1 MSDQQPPT
9 PNRQVPFSDAF
20 KEFIRKGWAA
30 DPTEVP
36 DQLPAARY
44 AARRRQA
51 ISAQF
56 PGDRLVIP
64 AGGLKV
70 RSNDT
75 DYRFR
80 PHSAF
85 AHLTGLGTDQEPDAV
100 LVLDPTDDG
109 HDATVYFKP
118 RAPRDSAEFYSDT
131 RYGEMWVGRRLSVEE
146 LSSRCGI
153 RCAPIDQLADDLAKN
168 ADSTRLRAV
177 RTPADI
183 SFERLLNA
191 VRASVS
197 GEEADEQDRADATSQ
212 LDYELAVALSELR
225 LVKDEFEISQ
235 LRQACEQTA
244 HAFGAVVAALPDAM
258 RRGRGERWVEGV
270 FGLHARHVGNA
281 VGYDTIAA
289 SGDHACTLHWIRNDG
304 DLRDGELLLMDAG
317 VELDTLYTADVTR
330 TLPINGRFS
339 DDQRMVYEAVLE
351 AQEAGMAAARPGA
364 KFSDVHKAAV
374 AVIARHLHDWGLLPV
389 SVEQSLSAEGGLHR
403 RWMVHGTSHH
413 LGIDVHDCAQARVEN
428 YREGTLRPGM
438 VFTVE
443 PGLYFKPDDEL
454 VPDHLRGIGV
464 RIEDDIV
471 ITETGCENLSAALP
485 RSSADVEAWMA
496 SIWTRL
502 SPSRDKAPA
511 YLIGMIIQRR
521 WRGHLAC
528 SAASRAPA
536 RRLCARTALRTS
548 SPQSG

>member
-1 MSDQQPPT
+1 MSDQQPPL

-20 KEFIRKGWAA
+20 KEFIKQGWTS
-30 DPTEVP
+30 DQTELP
-36 DQLPAARY
+36 DQLTSAPY
-44 AARRRQA
+44 AARRRRA
-51 ISAQF
+51 ISDQF
-56 PGDRLVIP
+56 PDDRLIIP

-70 RSNDT
+70 RANDT

-85 AHLTGLGTDQEPDAV
+85 AHLTGLGSDQEPDAV

-109 HDATVYFKP
+109 HDATLYFKP

-131 RYGEMWVGRRLSVEE
+131 RYGEMWVGRRPSVEE

-177 RTPADI
+177 LPPADTFI
-183 SFERLLNA
+183 EHVLNGVRSPVSVER
-191 VRASVS
+191 
-197 GEEADEQDRADATSQ
+197 ADEHDQDDETAR
-212 LDYELAVALSELR
+212 LDSELAVALSELR
-225 LVKDEFEISQ
+225 LIKDEFEISQ
-235 LRQACEQTA
+235 LREACEHTA
-244 HAFGAVVAALPDAM
+244 RAFGAVVADLPEAI

-289 SGDHACTLHWIRNDG
+289 AGDHACTLHWIRNDG
-304 DLRDGELLLMDAG
+304 DLRDGDLMLMDAG

-364 KFSDVHKAAV
+364 AFSDVHKAAV
-374 AVIARHLHDWGLLPV
+374 AVIARHLYEWGLLPITP
-389 SVEQSLSAEGGLHR
+389 EESLAPDGGLHR

-413 LGIDVHDCAQARVEN
+413 LGIDVHDCSQARVEN

-471 ITETGCENLSAALP
+471 ITETGCENLSAGLP
-485 RSSADVEAWMA
+485 RASAEVEAWMS
-496 SIWTRL
+496 SIWNR
-502 SPSRDKAPA
+502 
-511 YLIGMIIQRR
+511 
-521 WRGHLAC
+521 
-528 SAASRAPA
+528 
-536 RRLCARTALRTS
+536 
-548 SPQSG
+548 